1 MGERNIDPQL
11 SLCSCVPLTRNSSA
25 WASLRRISAFV
36 REAFP
41 GADISTNKRGE
52 YGPAIEPGGFLW
64 PGRGTSDGRWVPFY
78 FYRNRALALSRLT
91 QKEQKRIIQYL

>member
-78 FYRNRALALSRLT
+78 NSTEIVLSRLT